1 MRITNNIMLNTQK
14 GNINANKILMDA
26 INTQMSTQKKISKP
40 SDDPIVAVRSLRL
53 RANYAELTQYTERN
67 IEDGLSW
74 MDVTESAMENMRAI
88 IKEMYANFIQGDV
101 DYIDTAQRGQIL
113 ENLEASMERFYA
125 EGNSSYAGRTL
136 FTGYKTDS
144 DFLYKTNSKDHY
156 NITETFSASQINTRD
171 YVSGCVDKTNV
182 TVLDPK
188 DFPQT
193 NTVKTFNL
201 TYTGVDSIQSITYYA
216 DTDGDGVGEEFTITA
231 PTVYSLNDIDP
242 TDPTTDPYLSVSSA
256 TGANINSI
264 VYVKETGEL
273 LIGRELADQ
282 LTTENISVNYDK
294 EGFQKGDIN
303 PVMYFDCRLMKENYD
318 ANDPTTYID
327 YKKERQDI
335 EYNVGFNQKIKVN
348 AEGSDVLLLD
358 VKKEIAN
365 LRDAITSLDEAE
377 KKKSDIEAMLADS
390 RYSDKKDELNSMLEA
405 VNKEID
411 LKNARMVNLFKKG
424 VGSMQAYED
433 HVSTQ
438 ITDMGN
444 RYSQLEMIKTRM
456 QQQQTNYKE
465 LMTNNENRELSDILL
480 DYTSINYSFNL
491 ALQATGSISKLSLL
505 NYI

>member
-193 NTVKTFNL
+193 DRK
-201 TYTGVDSIQSITYYA
+201 
-216 DTDGDGVGEEFTITA
+216 
-231 PTVYSLNDIDP
+231 
-242 TDPTTDPYLSVSSA
+242 SV
-256 TGANINSI
+256 
-264 VYVKETGEL
+264 V
-273 LIGRELADQ
+273 
-282 LTTENISVNYDK
+282 
-294 EGFQKGDIN
+294 
-303 PVMYFDCRLMKENYD
+303 
-318 ANDPTTYID
+318 
-327 YKKERQDI
+327 
-335 EYNVGFNQKIKVN
+335 
-348 AEGSDVLLLD
+348 
-358 VKKEIAN
+358 
-365 LRDAITSLDEAE
+365 
-377 KKKSDIEAMLADS
+377 
-390 RYSDKKDELNSMLEA
+390 
-405 VNKEID
+405 
-411 LKNARMVNLFKKG
+411 
-424 VGSMQAYED
+424 
-433 HVSTQ
+433 
-438 ITDMGN
+438 
-444 RYSQLEMIKTRM
+444 
-456 QQQQTNYKE
+456 
-465 LMTNNENRELSDILL
+465 
-480 DYTSINYSFNL
+480 
-491 ALQATGSISKLSLL
+491 
-505 NYI
+505 